1 MPKPSKQYKKIL
13 VIGSGPIVIGQ
24 AAEFDYAGTQA
35 CLALK
40 EEGIEIVLVNNN
52 PATIMTDEEIA
63 DYVYFE
69 PLTVDSVTKIIDRE
83 RPDALLAG
91 LGGQTALNLAIGLEE
106 KGVLTKY
113 QVTVLGTSIS
123 SIQNGE
129 DRELFKKT
137 MEEIGEPIPES
148 IITSDVN
155 EALNFAREIGFPVIV
170 RPAYTLGGSGGG
182 KAETEEELQVIASQG
197 INESPIKQIL
207 VDKSLIGWK
216 EIEYEVMRDKEGN
229 SIIVCNMENIDPMG
243 VHTGDS
249 IVVAPSQTLN
259 DREYQML
266 RTVSLKV
273 INVLEI
279 VGGCNIQFAL
289 HPDGERYYIIEVNP
303 RVSRSS
309 ALASKA
315 TGYPIAR
322 IATKLALGYM
332 LYEIKNPITQHT
344 FASFEPALD
353 YIVVKMPRWPF
364 DKFPY
369 INRKLGTQM
378 KATGE
383 VMTIDRTFERAFY
396 KAIRALEIDKYGLL
410 DDQFSTWIDKELEE
424 GIKNAD
430 DRRIFLIAEALK
442 RGFSI
447 PTINRWSNIHPFFLT
462 KFLEMVNFELQL
474 RKWGKERYL
483 NSVFE
488 ENLLKAKELGISDKL
503 ITKAFNLTY
512 PELKQKLKRL
522 NLKPA
527 YKAVDTCAGE
537 FEAKTPYFYSTGS
550 GKDDENSLIGKKIA
564 VLGSGP
570 IRIGQGIEF
579 DYCAVH
585 TALAL
590 QKEGVHSIVINDNPE
605 TVSTDYQMSS
615 RLYMEP
621 MVIEDILPILDKEKI
636 DGVIYQVGGQTG
648 LKLAKELAQY
658 VPLLGTDIA
667 TVDKMEDREQFNQFL
682 FTAGIE
688 AIPGR
693 IIWNTG
699 ELELAILE
707 LGFPVL
713 IRPSYVIG
721 GQWMRIMQ
729 NKEEVEKYIE
739 QLEVS
744 LEDKSIFPLLI
755 DKYIAGKEVEVDV
768 VADGIDWIIPAMME
782 HIEPAGV
789 HSGDSTAVL
798 PPFSLSQQDRA
809 KIIATVEK
817 VLLNGKF
824 VGLVNIQ
831 MIVDDNKVYVLEV
844 NPRAS
849 RTIPVIS
856 KVTGIPM
863 IQIATKIQLGHSLK
877 SMGYS
882 LGVLPDTPYFTI
894 KAPVFSN
901 QKLPGISKLLGP
913 EMKSTGEMMA
923 LGWTFEE
930 ALEKVKSNPK
940 IDLIKPFTLQEF
952 RKEAAVKKLVAAEK
966 GEVMCDC

>member
-1 MPKPSKQYKKIL
+1 MPKPSIQYKKIL

-35 CLALK
+35 CLTLK

-69 PLTVDSVTKIIDRE
+69 PLNVETLTKIIERE
-83 RPDALLAG
+83 RPDALLAS
-91 LGGQTALNLAIGLEE
+91 LGGQTGLNLAIELEK
-106 KGVLTKY
+106 KGVLAKF

-123 SIQNGE
+123 SIQKGE
-129 DRELFKKT
+129 DRELFKKA
-137 MEEIGEPIPES
+137 MEVIGEPIPES

-155 EALNFAREIGFPVIV
+155 EALSFAREIGFPVIV

-182 KAETEEELQVIASQG
+182 KAETEDELKIIASQG

-243 VHTGDS
+243 IHTGDS

-273 INVLEI
+273 INALDI

-289 HPDGERYYIIEVNP
+289 HPDGDRYYIIEVNP

-322 IATKLALGYM
+322 IATKLALGYL
-332 LYEIKNPITQHT
+332 LYEIKNPITLHT
-344 FASFEPALD
+344 YASFEPALD
-353 YIVVKMPRWPF
+353 YVVVKMPRWPF

-396 KAIRALEIDKYGLL
+396 KAVRALEIDKYGLL
-410 DDQFSTWIDKELEE
+410 DDQYSTWGEKQLED
-424 GIKNAD
+424 GIRNAD
-430 DRRIFLIAEALK
+430 DRRIFLIAEAIK

-447 PTINRWSNIHPFFLT
+447 PTINRWSSIHPFFLT
-462 KFLEMVNFELQL
+462 KLLEMVNLELKLGDANFLTDDQL
-474 RKWGKERYL
+474 I
-483 NSVFE
+483 
-488 ENLLKAKELGISDKL
+488 KAKEMGISDRLIAKALNISLSKL
-503 ITKAFNLTY
+503 W
-512 PELKQKLKRL
+512 QKWNKL

-527 YKAVDTCAGE
+527 YKSVDTCAGE
-537 FEAKTPYFYSTGS
+537 FEAKTPYFYSIAS
-550 GKDDENSLIGKKIA
+550 GKDDEDCLIGKKIA

-590 QKEGVHSIVINDNPE
+590 QEEGIHSIVINDNPE

-621 MVIEDILPILDKEKI
+621 MVIEDILPILAKEKV
-636 DGVIYQVGGQTG
+636 DGVFYQVGGQTS
-648 LKLAKELAQY
+648 LKLAKELEQY
-658 VPLLGTDIA
+658 VALLGTDIS
-667 TVDKMEDREQFNQFL
+667 TIDKMEDREQFNQFL
-682 FTAGIE
+682 CEAGIE
-688 AIPGR
+688 AIQGK
-693 IIWNTG
+693 IIWNTQD
-699 ELELAILE
+699 LEVAISE

-729 NKEEVEKYIE
+729 NKEEVEQYIA
-739 QLEVS
+739 QLRSSLEV
-744 LEDKSIFPLLI
+744 KSIFPLLI
-755 DKYIAGKEVEVDV
+755 DKYISGKEVEVDIV
-768 VADGIDWIIPAMME
+768 TDGVAWIIPAIME

-789 HSGDSTAVL
+789 HSGDSISVL
-798 PPFSLSQQDRA
+798 PPFSLSMKDRE
-809 KIIATVEK
+809 KIITTVEK
-817 VLLNGKF
+817 VLQHGKF

-831 MIVDDNKVYVLEV
+831 MIVDNNKIYVLEV

-849 RTIPVIS
+849 RTVPVIS

-863 IQIATKIQLGHSLK
+863 IQLATKVQLGYSLR
-877 SMGYS
+877 SMGYP
-882 LGVLPDTPYFTI
+882 LGVLPDTPYFTV

-901 QKLPGISKLLGP
+901 QKLPGIPSQLGP
-913 EMKSTGEMMA
+913 EMKSTGEKMA
-923 LGWTFEE
+923 LGWTIEE
-930 ALEKVKSNPK
+930 ALEKVKMKPDN
-940 IDLIKPFTLQEF
+940 DLIMPLTLQEY
-952 RKEAAVKKLVAAEK
+952 RKAAVIA
-966 GEVMCDC
+966 